1 VRLDRAALVAL
12 PSLVLLT
19 LLLPLWWRWPPP
31 PVAPRGGPLGLV
43 GAGIATA
50 LILLALAAL
59 LERSVPSFRATS
71 RRLEQFVRS
80 LRLPPAVALGL
91 ALLTGVSEELFF
103 RAWLMPHVGLVP
115 QALLFMLLHPAGRSG
130 WAYTLFTGLAGLALG
145 GVVLATGSLV
155 PAVVAH
161 VAVNAHGFL
170 AGRARLSPRTP
181 R

>member
-1 VRLDRAALVAL
+1 VRLDRTSLVAL

-19 LLLPLWWRWPPP
+19 LLVPLWWRWPPP
-31 PVAPRGGPLGLV
+31 PVAARLGPLGLV
-43 GAGIATA
+43 AAGIATA
-50 LILLALAAL
+50 LLMLALAAL

-80 LRLPPAVALGL
+80 LRLPPAAALGL

-103 RAWLMPHVGLVP
+103 RGWLMPHVGLVP

-130 WAYTLFTGLAGLALG
+130 WAYTLFTGVAGLALG
-145 GVVLATGSLV
+145 GLVIATGSLV
-155 PAVVAH
+155 PAVIAH
-161 VAVNAHGFL
+161 VVVNGHGFL
-170 AGRARLSPRTP
+170 AGRPRVSRPPP